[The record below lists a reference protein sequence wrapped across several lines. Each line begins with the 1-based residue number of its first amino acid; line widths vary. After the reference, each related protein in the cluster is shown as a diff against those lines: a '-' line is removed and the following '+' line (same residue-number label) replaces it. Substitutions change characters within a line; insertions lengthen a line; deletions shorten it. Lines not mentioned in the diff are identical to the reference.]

1 MKKSIL
7 LIVALFSFV
16 IVNAQTIEEIVKKYT
31 VANKLDK
38 IGSISTIKVSGK
50 MSVQGMDLTM
60 DMWMKNP
67 DKMKVVMNVMGQE
80 VISVIN
86 GNKGYTTN
94 PMAGSTD
101 PVAMT
106 ETQVQQTANQNL
118 FNNYMEGYLKKGA
131 LTLLGSENVNDK
143 PAFKIK
149 VVVDANTTMTM
160 FIDQSSYL
168 LVKTNASSAQ
178 GTADIIYS
186 DFKDNNGVFLPM
198 KTTTSAMG
206 QEMVMIYNKVEVN
219 IPMDETLF
227 IVK

>member
-80 VISVIN
+80 AISVVN
-86 GNKGYTTN
+86 GKKGYTTN
-94 PMAGSTD
+94 PMAGSAE

-106 ETQVQQTANQNL
+106 ETQVEQTANQNL

-131 LTLLGSENVNDK
+131 LTLLGNENVNDK

-149 VVVDANTTMTM
+149 VIVDANTTLTM

-168 LVKTNASSAQ
+168 MVKTNASSSQ
-178 GTADIIYS
+178 GTAEVLYS

-198 KTTTSAMG
+198 KTTTSTMG

-219 IPMDETLF
+219 IPMDDALF